1 MARNAKTGLKK
12 RQARIREL
20 EKQVQQAWPFSNPKV
35 ATAWWDAVREL
46 AQLREMRPQDLKK
59 QIMAR
64 TYSTSSESVKDS

>member
-12 RQARIREL
+12 KQARIREL
-20 EKQVQQAWPFSNPKV
+20 EKRVRQGWPFPNPKA

-64 TYSTSSESVKDS
+64 TYSTSSESVPRE